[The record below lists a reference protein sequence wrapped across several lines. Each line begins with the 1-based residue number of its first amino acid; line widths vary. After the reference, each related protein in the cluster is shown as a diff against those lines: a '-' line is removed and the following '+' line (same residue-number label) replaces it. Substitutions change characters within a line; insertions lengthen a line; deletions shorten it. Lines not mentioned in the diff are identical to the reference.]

1 MDILDMLPYTGLAVI
16 DIILVILYTA
26 AVGILV
32 LASLVAAVFIIGA
45 LVLYCY
51 IWIPILG
58 IIIIIM
64 KLFGMWKKGVE

>member
-32 LASLVAAVFIIGA
+32 LASLVAAVFIIGV

-64 KLFGMWKKGVE
+64 KLFGM

>member
-64 KLFGMWKKGVE
+64 KLFGM

>member
-16 DIILVILYTA
+16 DIILVILYIA
-26 AVGILV
+26 AIGILV

-58 IIIIIM
+58 IVIIIM
-64 KLFGMWKKGVE
+64 KLFGM

>member
-16 DIILVILYTA
+16 DIILVILYT
-26 AVGILV
+26 VVIGILV

-64 KLFGMWKKGVE
+64 KLFEM

>member
-16 DIILVILYTA
+16 DIILVVLYTA